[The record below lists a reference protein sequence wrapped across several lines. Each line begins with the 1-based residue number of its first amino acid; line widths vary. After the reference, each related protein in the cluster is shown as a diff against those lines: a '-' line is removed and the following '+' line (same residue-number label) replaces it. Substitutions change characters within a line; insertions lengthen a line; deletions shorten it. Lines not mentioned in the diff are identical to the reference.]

1 MSNAMLGV
9 RMYVPRPTVPM
20 GSAAPVPIDY

>member
-9 RMYVPRPTVPM
+9 RMFVPRPAVPT